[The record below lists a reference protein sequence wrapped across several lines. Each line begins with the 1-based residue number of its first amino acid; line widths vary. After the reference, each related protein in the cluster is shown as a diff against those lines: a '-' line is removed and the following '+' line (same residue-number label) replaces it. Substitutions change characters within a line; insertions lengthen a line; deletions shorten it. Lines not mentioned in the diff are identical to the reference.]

1 MRKVSVNYVKQGRGG
16 VVGSTLCVWTLAK
29 MDWSPPGCQNLLHTA
44 HLPYHI
50 KCVYQGW
57 FLQFFKCIK
66 QISETS
72 LETLL
77 AIHVN
82 VIIWKNSIFSIDFT
96 KFCVHS
102 KCTQNCSTVY
112 VVRYCTT
119 SNPRGQCSNVLS
131 NGCPF
136 LTTFGTLHNIYFS
149 LQTEH
154 LETQTVH
161 WMVHIAQNF
170 TPHTEH

>member
-1 MRKVSVNYVKQGRGG
+1 MRKVPVNYVKQGRGG

-82 VIIWKNSIFSIDFT
+82 VIIWKNSIFLIDFT

-112 VVRYCTT
+112 VVWYCTT
-119 SNPRGQCSNVLS
+119 SNPVVNALMCSLMGVLS
-131 NGCPF
+131 SLPSARCTIYTF
-136 LTTFGTLHNIYFS
+136 LCKQNTWKQKLYTAWCTS
-149 LQTEH
+149 LKTS
-154 LETQTVH
+154 
-161 WMVHIAQNF
+161 
-170 TPHTEH
+170 HTEH